1 MDYRSSVEALFQL
14 YPAVKNIV
22 QHLYQQNSTALL
34 VGGAVRDILLHQKP
48 LDYDIEVYGMSLEQL
63 QNELSQFGFVD
74 LVGKSFGVLKI
85 RGLPVDWSVPRFDAQ
100 GRKPTVTFNP
110 SMSFIDAFG
119 RRDLTINA
127 MGIDMVT
134 GQLIDP
140 FDGKKDIT
148 EKRLRA
154 PSVARFVEDPL
165 RFFRVMQFVGRFE
178 MEPDAELNDACAN
191 MDLVEVAQ
199 ERIEAELKKLFLLS
213 KKPSLAFLW
222 LAKIGRLASLYPEL
236 YVTIAIRQD
245 RRWHPEG
252 SVFVHSMQA
261 LDAAVQIAVQKQY
274 DAEKRLLLCVAALAH
289 DLGKVTT
296 TFEDAKGVHSYGHER
311 VGAPLAV
318 ALARRMFS
326 PAIVCK
332 RALYKLVYYHMTPG
346 ALVRNKARLCRYQRL
361 ASQLA
366 PEVSMSL
373 LADLCLADR
382 RGRNGLSM
390 DPLQNKDCEITEFL
404 KKATAAQVAENPIKP
419 LVTGADLLAYCKP
432 GPALG
437 KLLQKAYELQLAKAI
452 TDRQVL
458 LELVLKI

>member
-332 RALYKLVYYHMTPG
+332 GIIINL
-346 ALVRNKARLCRYQRL
+346 
-361 ASQLA
+361 
-366 PEVSMSL
+366 
-373 LADLCLADR
+373 
-382 RGRNGLSM
+382 
-390 DPLQNKDCEITEFL
+390 
-404 KKATAAQVAENPIKP
+404 
-419 LVTGADLLAYCKP
+419 
-432 GPALG
+432 
-437 KLLQKAYELQLAKAI
+437 
-452 TDRQVL
+452 
-458 LELVLKI
+458 